1 LQKEALLLSFW
12 ELQHEHMIKA
22 RAHKGGVR
30 IGKTPKKLA
39 SICCPQRRETKADT
53 LKATEAN
60 RKRGTG
66 SREKVRSKRINLEG
80 NTHAQEINVSQ
91 CPV

>member
-1 LQKEALLLSFW
+1 MDQKTQYCEDVFSLYRF
-12 ELQHEHMIKA
+12 MIFMVNSDCQLDKI
-22 RAHKGGVR
+22 KNCLG
-30 IGKTPKKLA
+30 
-39 SICCPQRRETKADT
+39 
-53 LKATEAN
+53 
-60 RKRGTG
+60 RGTG